1 MSILYVTMQ
10 KIKLF
15 IIKLP
20 FFESLNFSNFGI
32 ILSDYLPNLK
42 LDKDSIIIDCGANI
56 GDFTSVVAR
65 SGSRVVSVE
74 PHGECFS
81 ILRKRFATNKNITLK
96 RGALSDHTG
105 KTRLYLH
112 KILDGVSGSQASSLE
127 IKKDNL
133 DPSKYEEVETF
144 KLSDIVF
151 SLNKQVDLIKIDIEG
166 HEDVVLNDLIDTGA
180 IDRVRYVLVERH
192 DQKYDFLKERLRK
205 VEEKILKNKLNDKIN
220 LNWR

>member
-1 MSILYVTMQ
+1 MLQFTVRYSVRYFIQTLLGIAVRLNINGWSHNLNCIKLIQVSDFCLSLKKEFTTLSYHDSIMSILYVTMQ

-81 ILRKRFATNKNITLK
+81 ILRKRFATNK
-96 RGALSDHTG
+96 
-105 KTRLYLH
+105 
-112 KILDGVSGSQASSLE
+112 ILL
-127 IKKDNL
+127 
-133 DPSKYEEVETF
+133 
-144 KLSDIVF
+144 
-151 SLNKQVDLIKIDIEG
+151 
-166 HEDVVLNDLIDTGA
+166 
-180 IDRVRYVLVERH
+180 
-192 DQKYDFLKERLRK
+192 
-205 VEEKILKNKLNDKIN
+205 
-220 LNWR
+220 